1 MEVQTLKHYDMADT
15 KQYNSV
21 VVTDE
26 IYFSNKTIFGDM
38 DAHPYMCECH
48 DGIAYCTRIECD
60 ENPVATTPQKFL
72 LGYPTMCEVIGT
84 DRENA
89 CREFRNIPAVSPL
102 NYHDIAVKYGR
113 IGKWGFN
120 SEELNIMDKL
130 ARSAKMDWFV
140 TTTEGN
146 FRDGE
151 TGKSM
156 TARKALKD
164 LVEGLA
170 DENLDALE
178 KPDLIAFIRSLASI
192 L

>member
-1 MEVQTLKHYDMADT
+1 MANT
-15 KQYNSV
+15 KQRNSG

-26 IYFSNKTIFGDM
+26 IYFSGKTVFGDM

-48 DGIAYCTRIECD
+48 DGIAYCTRIECE
-60 ENPVATTPQKFL
+60 ENPVAATPQKFL
-72 LGYPTMCEVIGT
+72 LGYPKMHEVTGT
-84 DRENA
+84 DKEKA
-89 CREFRNIPAVSPL
+89 CRVFRGIPDARPL
-102 NYHDIAVKYGR
+102 NYHDIAVKYGK
-113 IGKWGFN
+113 IGKYGFTAD
-120 SEELNIMDKL
+120 ELNIMDKL
-130 ARSAKMDWFV
+130 ARSAKMDWFQ

-164 LVEGLA
+164 LVEGLT
-170 DENLDALE
+170 DDNFKTLD
-178 KPDLIAFIRSLASI
+178 KDDLVIFIRSLASI